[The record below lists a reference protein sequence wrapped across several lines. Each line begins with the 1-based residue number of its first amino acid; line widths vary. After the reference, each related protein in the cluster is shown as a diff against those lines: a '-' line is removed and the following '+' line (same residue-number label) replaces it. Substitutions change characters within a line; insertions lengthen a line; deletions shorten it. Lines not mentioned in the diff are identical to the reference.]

1 MRYLP
6 ATAAAATGVTP
17 VAAAAAAAARTTTA
31 AAGLV
36 LRFVHTKRA
45 TAHVLTIEILDR
57 A

>member
-1 MRYLP
+1 MRCLP

-17 VAAAAAAAARTTTA
+17 VAAAAAAAARTTAA

-36 LRFVHTKRA
+36 LSFVHTKRA
-45 TAHVLTIEILDR
+45 TAHILTIEILDR